1 MAGNRKPGAMKQQQG
16 KLGHRRTHFQLQGM
30 IVRGAHAHMGLFPQI
45 RSSGPDILQHPGR
58 DSPRAFLRHSVRPL
72 HPGNILPQ
80 RLQLPGAHAV
90 QPLPIHPCQSLSIQP
105 RFPGQPGTGAA
116 QQQAAPVPVVSLR
129 ILQRI
134 KHVRVPPAKLRMKQ
148 AVVGINEIMGR
159 HRNAVA
165 PHGVLP
171 QGKTPLVRLRIMR
184 PGLRHGWMK
193 NGVIPGI
200 TAQQPFHHGIDNLE
214 IGNGGGNM
222 RIKTLRF
229 RIIAHDQHSFLLRP
243 FHAGTRIASGEQ
255 QHHTEHHE
263 QAHGGIL
270 SGFLPPRKASRQE
283 IRR

>member
-1 MAGNRKPGAMKQQQG
+1 
-16 KLGHRRTHFQLQGM
+16 
-30 IVRGAHAHMGLFPQI
+30 
-45 RSSGPDILQHPGR
+45 
-58 DSPRAFLRHSVRPL
+58 
-72 HPGNILPQ
+72 
-80 RLQLPGAHAV
+80 
-90 QPLPIHPCQSLSIQP
+90 
-105 RFPGQPGTGAA
+105 
-116 QQQAAPVPVVSLR
+116 
-129 ILQRI
+129 
-134 KHVRVPPAKLRMKQ
+134 MKQ

-171 QGKTPLVRLRIMR
+171 QRKPPLVRLRIMR

-193 NGVIPGI
+193 SGVIPGI

-214 IGNGGGNM
+214 IGNGSGNM

-270 SGFLPPRKASRQE
+270 SGFLPPRKASPQE
-283 IRR
+283 IQPPRRGPRNLPGNPSLRHCRASCRSVHGRPVLWTFLSRQGGGSSPEPNQQRARNTSRGKNRPPQDIFTKTVQKRRLRAGKPGQTRRLSSPASDA

>member
-1 MAGNRKPGAMKQQQG
+1 
-16 KLGHRRTHFQLQGM
+16 
-30 IVRGAHAHMGLFPQI
+30 
-45 RSSGPDILQHPGR
+45 
-58 DSPRAFLRHSVRPL
+58 
-72 HPGNILPQ
+72 
-80 RLQLPGAHAV
+80 
-90 QPLPIHPCQSLSIQP
+90 
-105 RFPGQPGTGAA
+105 
-116 QQQAAPVPVVSLR
+116 
-129 ILQRI
+129 
-134 KHVRVPPAKLRMKQ
+134 MKQ

-200 TAQQPFHHGIDNLE
+200 PAQQPFHHGIDNLE

-270 SGFLPPRKASRQE
+270 SGFLPPRKASPQE
-283 IRR
+283 IQPPLRGSRNLPGNPSLRYCRASCRSVHGRPVLVDIPLPAGRWFLS